1 MVAPP
6 LKPAVKGI
14 SITASDADS
23 ELRMKK
29 TITDVVGAQAI
40 EYTNKI
46 LLYFFLVVVG
56 AIAASVWSLNGLIY
70 QAVGETSV
78 STKALEIEITRL
90 KDEVSKLERQLSIR
104 DCLESKK
111 VIDKAGC
118 YRGN

>member
-1 MVAPP
+1 MSTPP
-6 LKPAVKGI
+6 PKPAAKSF

-46 LLYFFLVVVG
+46 LRYFFLVVVG
-56 AIAASVWSLNGLIY
+56 AIAASIWNLNGLIY
-70 QAVGETSV
+70 QAVGETGV
-78 STKALEIEITRL
+78 STKALEIEIARL
-90 KDEVSKLERQLSIR
+90 KDEVGKLERQLNIR

>member
-1 MVAPP
+1 MNSAPP
-6 LKPAVKGI
+6 KQTAPL

-46 LLYFFLVVVG
+46 LRYFLMVVVG
-56 AIAASVWSLNGLIY
+56 AIAASVWNLNGLIY

-78 STKALEIEITRL
+78 STKALEMEITRL
-90 KDEVSKLERQLSIR
+90 RDEVSKLQKQSSIR
-104 DCLESKK
+104 DCLENKK
-111 VIDKAGC
+111 VTDKAGC